1 MSVFGVCK
9 QTGMAWAT
17 NGVATALYDEAIEI
31 DRRSRETTTKDNTDR
46 ELGVRFPSKLMTTRQ
61 FLSIQKDYGELRIAA
76 SSPRWDSHASLPAP
90 YLKAGSVMM

>member
-1 MSVFGVCK
+1 
-9 QTGMAWAT
+9 MAWAT

-61 FLSIQKDYGELRIAA
+61 FPSIQVKDYGELRAL
-76 SSPRWDSHASLPAP
+76 DHASLPAP